1 MAIAFITF
9 MQNSDHSETVY
20 ELQTKTMESDTF
32 LCSLKQNIVI
42 TFSNKC
48 SFMIFTQNSYH
59 NKVVQGV
66 LT

>member
-1 MAIAFITF
+1 

-32 LCSLKQNIVI
+32 LCSLKPNIVI

-48 SFMIFTQNSYH
+48 SIHDFYP
-59 NKVVQGV
+59 K
-66 LT
+66 

>member
-1 MAIAFITF
+1 MTIAFITF

-48 SFMIFTQNSYH
+48 SIHDFYP
-59 NKVVQGV
+59 K
-66 LT
+66 